1 MTATATAASTVGRTE
16 LGAVTISESV
26 VTAIASRAAS
36 EIPDAGAAA
45 PRVLGRALPGAG
57 LFGTRATSLDKPPEA
72 SAAVDGS
79 VVLIHLSISVRWPCS
94 VPAVTRA
101 VRQRVRDRVETLT
114 SLRVDEIN
122 IAVTSFATH
131 LAPPPRAR

>member
-1 MTATATAASTVGRTE
+1 MTATATAASPVGRTE
-16 LGAVTISESV
+16 LGAITISESV

-45 PRVLGRALPGAG
+45 PRVLGKSLPGAG
-57 LFGTRATSLDKPPEA
+57 LFGTRATSLNKLPEA
-72 SAAVDGS
+72 SADVDGS

-122 IAVTSFATH
+122 VDVTSFATH

>member
-1 MTATATAASTVGRTE
+1 MTATATGASPVGHTE
-16 LGAVTISESV
+16 LGAITISESV

-45 PRVLGRALPGAG
+45 PRVLGKSLPGAG
-57 LFGTRATSLDKPPEA
+57 LFGTRATSLDTLPKA
-72 SAAVDGS
+72 SADVDGS

-114 SLRVDEIN
+114 SLRVDEIT
-122 IAVTSFATH
+122 IDVTSFATH
-131 LAPPPRAR
+131 LAPPLRAQ